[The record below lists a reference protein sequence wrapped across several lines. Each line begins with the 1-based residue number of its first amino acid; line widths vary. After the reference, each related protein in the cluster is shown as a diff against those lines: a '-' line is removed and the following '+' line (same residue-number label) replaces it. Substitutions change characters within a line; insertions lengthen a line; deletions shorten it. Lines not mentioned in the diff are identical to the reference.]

1 MYKILHILLITFFFS
16 CNYFSIIA
24 QENRINNFKKTNTE
38 NNIKTK
44 SNTEVLGINKAEIQ
58 ENLKG
63 INTNN
68 TTTQL
73 RINDS
78 LSIQKIQ
85 TEKGINNP
93 EISIQNNTAATENAS
108 YTKVTFSENEKTTNT
123 ERSYTKIKP
132 SINYVPKQVKAD
144 IHPIVDYNSA
154 PVNPNKKD
162 YLLQEANDLQRE
174 IELNTNN
181 PNYELEKNKRKLEEI
196 RDLIEKT
203 NK

>member
-44 SNTEVLGINKAEIQ
+44 SNTEVLSINKAEIQ

-108 YTKVTFSENEKTTNT
+108 YTKVTFSENEKTTNA

>member
-1 MYKILHILLITFFFS
+1 MYKILHILLIIFFFS

-85 TEKGINNP
+85 TEKGINNL

-181 PNYELEKNKRKLEEI
+181 PNYELEKNTRKLEEI

>member
-181 PNYELEKNKRKLEEI
+181 PNYDLEKNKRKLEEI

>member
-85 TEKGINNP
+85 TEKGINNL

-181 PNYELEKNKRKLEEI
+181 PNYELEKNTRKLEEI

>member
-1 MYKILHILLITFFFS
+1 MYKILHILLIIFFFS

-181 PNYELEKNKRKLEEI
+181 PNYELEKNTRKLEEI

>member
-181 PNYELEKNKRKLEEI
+181 PNYELEKNTRKLEEI

>member
-1 MYKILHILLITFFFS
+1 LHILLITFFFS

-181 PNYELEKNKRKLEEI
+181 PNYELEKNTRKLEEI

>member
-1 MYKILHILLITFFFS
+1 MYKILHILLITFFSS

-85 TEKGINNP
+85 LDKGINNL
-93 EISIQNNTAATENAS
+93 EISTQNNTAATENAS
-108 YTKVTFSENEKTTNT
+108 YTKVTFSENEKTTNA

-181 PNYELEKNKRKLEEI
+181 PNYDLEKNKRKLEEI